1 MFAQNKTE
9 GVFTPDNLMA
19 GSEDNVFVVKRTIAS
34 GQNLKRGAV
43 IGKITAS
50 GKFILSASAADD
62 GSQVPDAVLMQ
73 DVDAT
78 GGDKEGLIYLRA
90 DLNASALTLGAGH
103 TVTSI
108 FDDLRAKSIF
118 IL

>member
-19 GSEDNVFVVKRTIAS
+19 GSEDDVVVVKRTIAS

-50 GKFILSASAADD
+50 GKFMLSASASSD
-62 GSQVPDAVLMQ
+62 GSQVPDAILQQ
-73 DVDAT
+73 DVDAS
-78 GGDKEGLIYLRA
+78 GGDKEALIYLRG
-90 DLNASALTLGAGH
+90 DFNASALTLGVGH
-103 TVTSI
+103 SVASI
-108 FDDLRAKSIF
+108 FDGLRAKSIF